1 MLPTQQNTVTKCIV
15 YPGAEEILS
24 SVSVSEVEI
33 SFHISV
39 VGAYLH
45 SIRKNSAFERVVVEQ
60 TSSSSSSEPIME
72 GGVSQLLYCFIHVGV
87 LQGKNLLG

>member
-1 MLPTQQNTVTKCIV
+1 MLPTQQNTVTECMV

-45 SIRKNSAFERVVVEQ
+45 SIRKNSALKRVFVEQ
-60 TSSSSSSEPIME
+60 TFSSSSSEPNTK
-72 GGVSQLLYCFIHVGV
+72 GGVFQVLYCFIHVGV